1 MILRRFKNNTL
12 FFVNQRTLNFF
23 IEMEN
28 IFRATISSMESYGKI
43 NLRKYFIQRFDTI
56 PYFLPDCHKLR
67 TTII

>member
-1 MILRRFKNNTL
+1 
-12 FFVNQRTLNFF
+12 
-23 IEMEN
+23 MEN